1 MGQRLKDFQTSKSKN
16 RRNQYIGSNN
26 NEQLPVLIRE
36 EHEFNIQE
44 LAEFTTKRSSEFN
57 ESQGTVYT
65 KILDAVRSERA
76 LCLFISARGGTGK
89 TSWICCPCYRNNRNF
104 FNIITFGANFSFKI

>member
-44 LAEFTTKRSSEFN
+44 FTTKRSSEL
-57 ESQGTVYT
+57 Q
-65 KILDAVRSERA
+65 R
-76 LCLFISARGGTGK
+76 
-89 TSWICCPCYRNNRNF
+89 
-104 FNIITFGANFSFKI
+104 